1 MAQRITRTGRT
12 PGLSRRQPCIGHT
25 LPLRQEGQDLNFAAT
40 DTGRGMS
47 TAGQRQISPPFFTTK
62 PNGQGTG
69 LGLAFCARVVQSHRG
84 KIRVRSKPGIGA
96 RSP

>member
-1 MAQRITRTGRT
+1 MAQRTTLNGRT
-12 PGLSRRQPCIGHT
+12 PGLARGQPYNGLT
-25 LPLRQEGQDLNFAAT
+25 LSLRWEEQGLNFAAT

-47 TAGQRQISPPFFTTK
+47 PAGQRQISTPFFTTK

-69 LGLAFCARVVQSHRG
+69 FGLAFCARVVQAHRG